1 MSGSCRICGSAVVHT
16 VGAVEYLEGYR
27 LPVIDCDACG
37 CRFTPH
43 DASVHDRFQREPSL
57 SYYRDYHDLE
67 RQCRDLVAAR
77 DLPGLTRLLE
87 QSPKYRF
94 VINQLATLPMSASIL
109 EVGCSRGYL
118 TAYSILAGRR
128 IRGVDVSA
136 EAVQAAR
143 ASFGDFFAVAG
154 TADATSGAP
163 FDLIYHVGLIGCV
176 PDPLAMTRSLLSMLK
191 PGGQLIFNAPNKGAL
206 RFPNQL
212 WLDSAPPPDLVT
224 LFPPGFWRAQCAAF
238 ADVEESIEL
247 IADRASFAVGAQ
259 RVMGVAWHAPA
270 PQPTSVRGY
279 AWTQPAAGFRSWLAR
294 AVAKAAA
301 IGSVTGLAAPR
312 PSEFG
317 LFVTMR
323 TRTTG

>member
-1 MSGSCRICGSAVVHT
+1 MSGSCRICGSAAVHT
-16 VGAVEYLEGYR
+16 VGAVEYLKDVR
-27 LPVIDCDACG
+27 LPVIDCGACG
-37 CRFTPH
+37 CRFTAH
-43 DASVHDRFQREPSL
+43 DATVHDRFQREPSL
-57 SYYRDYHDLE
+57 SYYRDYHVLE
-67 RQCRDLVAAR
+67 RQCRDLVASR

-94 VINQLATLPMSASIL
+94 VIKVIATLPASASIL

-136 EAVQAAR
+136 DAVQAAR

-154 TADATSGAP
+154 TPKATGAAP

-176 PDPLAMTRSLLSMLK
+176 SDPLAMTRSLLSMLK
-191 PGGQLIFNAPNKGAL
+191 PGGKLIFNAPNKAAL

-212 WLDSAPPPDLVT
+212 WFDSAPPPDLVT
-224 LFPPGFWRAQCAAF
+224 LFPPGFWQEQCANL
-238 ADVEESIEL
+238 ADIEESIEM
-247 IADRASFAVGAQ
+247 IHDRASFAIGAQ
-259 RVMGVAWHAPA
+259 RLMGVTWHAPA

-279 AWTQPAAGFRSWLAR
+279 AWTQPTNGWRRWLAR
-294 AVAKAAA
+294 AAAKAAA
-301 IGSVTGLAAPR
+301 ISGVTSLADPR

-317 LFVTMR
+317 LFVSMR
-323 TRTTG
+323 KRTS